1 MVFLKLLWGWVSD
14 PVNQK
19 TLTFIGSGIVV
30 VVGAVW
36 SAYKHFF
43 KINHQEPRP
52 KVNVPVLAGEEK
64 EHDAPESLSFVEPL
78 TQSSIE
84 CAADYKSYDADRPP
98 SLEFWLGRKNELN
111 LVDGINSGVIA
122 ITGIGGQGKSTF
134 TAKALERWKN
144 RFPKA
149 FWDWRDCRENG
160 ERFRAQLAAIIERL
174 TCGSVRGNAL
184 VGFSDD
190 EVIRYF
196 FKITRE
202 AIGLI
207 VFDNVDHYV
216 NIETQEL
223 HGPIGIFV
231 NESLRTQSKLLIII
245 TCRPSISY
253 PDIRFREVPLK
264 GLLNSEAKELFRA
277 RNIKYDTTSD
287 AQIEEMSRLTNGH
300 PFWLTMIAAQVE
312 RFPDTTENL
321 IDELKRG
328 QGEDRRVISM
338 LRPVW
343 KNLNDRHRIILQT
356 MTEAPRNESEDRLYE
371 ILKTHIK
378 SKNQFNRTLRT
389 LCAMSLVVSKKEK
402 KQQTLYEL
410 HPLVRQFVLSEFP
423 QSERRPFIKL
433 LSDSY
438 QEYVVLIRRNQTG
451 RNFLLAIDKFE
462 CAAMS
467 IELEM
472 QAGNYDRAI
481 EIANKIRDAFLDRG
495 LGEEYL
501 RVCIEI
507 IKNVDWHD
515 DLLESDSEFHQFV
528 RELIEVMGEYG
539 RKSDAQNIIEKYNR
553 FAPKGTT
560 VYLSWCKT
568 LCHYNWL
575 IKDYKS
581 AINWGEEGAKLKRE
595 SDIDT
600 DIDPLHSL
608 HLAKRDIGQ
617 VKEALD
623 FFSQG
628 QNVDDILVTD
638 LSQKKKDAPFFGNI
652 GRCVH
657 LLGSPQKALRF
668 YVRSADILGREK
680 KNSLNLMNLG
690 WASLWIG
697 QACIDLQDWEN
708 ARLFLSQC
716 LDIWQKRAPLQLEL
730 LWEQNLRLPKHVEIS
745 SSQDQD
751 LTSENC
757 RKQIE
762 KWRQD
767 IVSPGSIPGT

>member
-1 MVFLKLLWGWVSD
+1 MGFLKIFWDLVSD

-19 TLTFIGSGIVV
+19 TLKLIGTGFVV
-30 VVGAVW
+30 VGGAVW
-36 SAYKHFF
+36 SVYKHFS
-43 KINHQEPRP
+43 KANPQGLRP
-52 KVNVPVLAGEEK
+52 KVNVPILVGEEK
-64 EHDAPESLSFVEPL
+64 GHDGLESLSFVEPL
-78 TQSSIE
+78 TQRVIE

-134 TAKALERWKN
+134 AAKVLERWRS

-149 FWDWRDCRENG
+149 FWDWRDCREYG
-160 ERFRAQLAAIIERL
+160 ERFQTQLAAIIERL

-190 EVIRYF
+190 EVVRYF
-196 FKITRE
+196 FKLTRE
-202 AIGLI
+202 AIGFI

-231 NESLRTQSKLLIII
+231 NEALRTQSKLTIII

-253 PDIRFREVPLK
+253 PNIRFREVPLK
-264 GLLNSEAKELFRA
+264 GLLNSEAKEMFRA
-277 RNIKYDTTSD
+277 RSIKEETTSD
-287 AQIEEMSRLTNGH
+287 IQIEEISRLTNGH

-328 QGEDRRVISM
+328 QGEDRRIISM

-343 KNLNDRHRIILQT
+343 KNLNDKHRIILQI
-356 MTEAPRNESEDRLYE
+356 MTEAPRNESEDRLFKVLE
-371 ILKTHIK
+371 THIK
-378 SKNQFNRTLRT
+378 SKNQFNRALRT
-389 LCAMSLVVSKKEK
+389 LCAMSLVVSKKEE

-410 HPLVRQFVLSEFP
+410 HPLVRQFVRSEFP

-438 QEYVVLIRRNQTG
+438 QEYVVLIRKQTDG
-451 RNFLLAIDKFE
+451 NFLLAIDKFE

-507 IKNVDWHD
+507 IEIVDWHD
-515 DLLESDSEFHQFV
+515 DALESDSEFHQFV
-528 RELIEVMGEYG
+528 RELIDVMGEYG
-539 RKSDAQNIIEKYNR
+539 RKSAAQNIIEKYNR

-560 VYLSWCKT
+560 VYLAWSKT

-581 AINWGEEGAKLKRE
+581 AIKWGEEGAMLKRE

-600 DIDPLHSL
+600 DIDTLHSL
-608 HLAKRDIGQ
+608 HLAKRDFGQ
-617 VKEALD
+617 VKEALN

-628 QNVDDILVTD
+628 QDVDDIWVTD
-638 LSQKKKDAPFFGNI
+638 QSQKENDAPFFGNI

-657 LLGSPQKALRF
+657 LLECPQKALRF
-668 YVRSADILGREK
+668 YIRSADILGREK
-680 KNSLNLMNLG
+680 KNALNLMNLG

-716 LDIWQKRAPLQLEL
+716 LDIWQKRAPLHLEL
-730 LWEQNLRLPKHVEIS
+730 FLEQNLRLPKHVEIS
-745 SSQDQD
+745 PSQDQD

-757 RKQIE
+757 RKQID
-762 KWRQD
+762 KWQQD
-767 IVSPGSIPGT
+767 FVLPRVECN